1 MKVPVKETT
10 QVLIVGGGPCG
21 LMLANELGR
30 RGIDAILI
38 DQKMSTAFNPQ
49 ANATQARSME
59 YFRRL
64 GFADEIRAMGMPE
77 DYPTDIAY
85 FTRLTTHE
93 LGRVSLPSARDAQ
106 RLIKSMGGS
115 WSAAELPHR
124 VGQKFVEAVLYR
136 HAKACPSVEL
146 AFSSR
151 VVAIE
156 QTVDGVTAEIEPV
169 DGGPK
174 QQIQAQYLIGA
185 DGPRSL
191 VRRHLGIE
199 YSGNSDANRD
209 FMGGRMLAL
218 YLRSP
223 VFYQV
228 CPHARSWMYCTFNAE
243 RRALLIVVDG
253 KGEFVFHTQLRPDED
268 SNSVD
273 DARAL
278 DMFRQAAGATIP
290 VEILSRDFW
299 LAGRA
304 LVADSFQS
312 GRIFL
317 GGDAVHLF
325 TPTGGM
331 GYNTAIEDAV
341 NLGWK
346 LASVLKGQAPE
357 ALLDSYEAERR
368 PVALRNTG
376 FARIFADSIGL
387 YRPSPALEAEGRAG
401 ETSRRRA
408 GEYLVNHAR
417 AEFNIPGFTFGARYD
432 GSPIIADDPAPSPPD
447 TPTVYVPT
455 GKPGGRAPH
464 IWLPD
469 GRSLFDCFG
478 FEWTLLCLGDNERQA
493 AKFFAAATKARLD
506 LKVVTIDDEEAR
518 DLYESDLVLIR
529 PDQVVA
535 WRHIADSVFDP
546 VKVLA
551 RATGDMSNRNA
562 DANKDRLVR
571 AQAQVAPEQR
581 AQLK

>member
-1 MKVPVKETT
+1 MSPAMPEQTT

-30 RGIDAILI
+30 RGIAAIVI
-38 DQKMSTAFNPQ
+38 DQKTSTAFSPQ

-59 YFRRL
+59 HFRRL
-64 GFADEIRAMGMPE
+64 GFADEIRAMGLPD

-85 FTRLTTHE
+85 FTRLTAHE

-106 RLIKSMGGS
+106 RLIKTMGGS

-124 VGQKFVEAVLYR
+124 VSQKFVEAVLYR

-151 VVAIE
+151 VVSIE
-156 QTVDGVTAEIEPV
+156 QNADGVTAEVEPV
-169 DGGPK
+169 DGGAK
-174 QQIQAQYLIGA
+174 RRIQAQYLIGA

-199 YSGNSDANRD
+199 YSGNSGADRD

-218 YLRSP
+218 YLRSET
-223 VFYQV
+223 FYQV

-243 RRALLIVVDG
+243 RRALLISVDG
-253 KGEFVFHTQLRPDED
+253 KSEFVFHTQVRPDED
-268 SNSVD
+268 PNSVD
-273 DARAL
+273 DAKAL
-278 DMFRQAAGATIP
+278 DMFRQAVGTTIP

-304 LVADSFQS
+304 LVADRFRS
-312 GRIFL
+312 GQMFL

-346 LASVLKGQAPE
+346 LAAVLKKQADE

-376 FARIFADSIGL
+376 FAKTFADSIGL
-387 YRPSPALEAEGRAG
+387 YRPSPALEADGRAG

-408 GEYLVNHAR
+408 GEYLANHAR

-432 GSPIIADDPAPSPPD
+432 GSPIIASDPAPSPPD
-447 TPTVYVPT
+447 TPTAYVPT

-464 IWLPD
+464 VWLRD

-478 FEWTLLCLGDNERQA
+478 FEWTLLCLGDDQRQA
-493 AKFFAAATKARLD
+493 DAFLAAATAAGLD
-506 LKVVTIDDEEAR
+506 LKIVNIDDEEAR
-518 DLYESDLVLIR
+518 DLYESDLVLVR
-529 PDQVVA
+529 PDQIVA
-535 WRHIADSVFDP
+535 WRHIADSTVDP
-546 VKVLA
+546 VDVLA
-551 RATGDMSNRNA
+551 HAVGGMPNSRTKSDKTASDKA
-562 DANKDRLVR
+562 
-571 AQAQVAPEQR
+571 APILR
-581 AQLK
+581 SA

>member
-1 MKVPVKETT
+1 MRQKTT

-30 RGIDAILI
+30 RGINAILI
-38 DQKMSTAFNPQ
+38 DQKVSTAFNPQ

-59 YFRRL
+59 HFRRL

-85 FTRLTTHE
+85 FTRFTAHE
-93 LGRVSLPSARDAQ
+93 LGRVSLPSAREAQ
-106 RLIKSMGGS
+106 KLIKTMSGS

-136 HAKACPSVEL
+136 HAKVCPSIEL

-151 VVAIE
+151 VVAVE
-156 QTVDGVTAEIEPV
+156 QRVDGVIAEIEPV

-174 QQIQAQYLIGA
+174 RQIHAEYLIGA

-199 YSGNSDANRD
+199 YSGNSDVNRD

-223 VFYQV
+223 MFYEV
-228 CPHARSWMYCTFNAE
+228 CPHARSWMYCSFNAE
-243 RRALLIVVDG
+243 RRALLIAVDG
-253 KGEFVFHTQLRPDED
+253 KGEFVFHTQVRPDED
-268 SNSVD
+268 PNSVD
-273 DARAL
+273 DTKAL
-278 DMFRQAAGATIP
+278 DMFRQAVGATVR

-299 LAGRA
+299 IAGRA
-304 LVADSFQS
+304 LVADSFRS
-312 GRIFL
+312 GRMFL

-346 LASVLKGQAPE
+346 LSAVLRRQAPE

-376 FARIFADSIGL
+376 FAQSFADSIGL

-408 GEYLVNHAR
+408 GEYLANHAR

-432 GSPIIADDPAPSPPD
+432 GSPIIAGDPAPSPPD
-447 TPTVYVPT
+447 TPTAYVPT

-464 IWLPD
+464 VWLPD
-469 GRSLFDCFG
+469 GRSLFDSFG
-478 FEWTLLCLGDNERQA
+478 FEWTLLCLGDDQRQA
-493 AKFFAAATKARLD
+493 SAFMTAAVEAGLD
-506 LKVVTIDDEEAR
+506 LKVVSVDDEEAR
-518 DLYESDLVLIR
+518 DLYESDLALIR
-529 PDQVVA
+529 PDQIVA
-535 WRHIADSVFDP
+535 WRHVAGSIVDPAKVIAHALGGAMNSRRDD
-546 VKVLA
+546 KN
-551 RATGDMSNRNA
+551 TNENA
-562 DANKDRLVR
+562 APLRKEREA
-571 AQAQVAPEQR
+571 AQRQIQ
-581 AQLK
+581 